1 MKRHLIYVERS
12 SIVTERVAMIVADEA
27 DMKRQLAAHEL
38 QLLRDFKYVAKV
50 DRDKAGRLALN
61 ELNKDWDT

>member
-12 SIVTERVAMIVADEA
+12 VVTVERVAMIVDDEA
-27 DMKRQLAAHEL
+27 DMKKQLAAHEL
-38 QLLRDFKYVAKV
+38 QLLRDFKYVAKAE
-50 DRDKAGRLALN
+50 RDKAGKLALN